1 MTFRL
6 APLRR
11 ADLAR
16 CAELETI
23 LFPGDDP
30 WRESAFQ
37 AELAAGHHY
46 VGAYVRGATERPP
59 SGLTSSADPGEERA
73 GAEQRRRKDGGSAEE
88 RGEQSDADLEL
99 VGYAGISVVGSTKD
113 AEANVHTIGVDPA
126 WQGRGIGRALLRALL
141 ARADEVAAPVYLE
154 VRTDNTAAIG
164 LYEAHGFTRIG
175 TRRRYYWPSGADAY
189 TMARPA
195 RVAEEAT

>member
-6 APLRR
+6 EPLRGR
-11 ADLAR
+11 DLAR
-16 CAELETI
+16 CAELEAI

-46 VGAYVRGATERPP
+46 VGAY
-59 SGLTSSADPGEERA
+59 ADPA
-73 GAEQRRRKDGGSAEE
+73 G
-88 RGEQSDADLEL
+88 L
-99 VGYAGISVVGSTKD
+99 VGYAGISVFGGPAD
-113 AEANVHTIGVDPA
+113 AEANVHTIGVDPE
-126 WQGRGIGRALLRALL
+126 WHGKGIGKALLRALL
-141 ARADEVAAPVYLE
+141 ARADAVAAPVYLE
-154 VRTDNTAAIG
+154 VRTDNEVAIG

-175 TRRRYYWPSGADAY
+175 MRRRYYWPSGADAY

>member
-1 MTFRL
+1 MSAVTFRL
-6 APLRR
+6 EPLRR
-11 ADLAR
+11 KDLAR

-30 WRESAFQ
+30 WTESAFQ
-37 AELAAGHHY
+37 AELDAGHFY
-46 VGAYVRGATERPP
+46 VGAYVETVG
-59 SGLTSSADPGEERA
+59 
-73 GAEQRRRKDGGSAEE
+73 
-88 RGEQSDADLEL
+88 L
-99 VGYAGISVVGSTKD
+99 VGYAGVSVLGGQGVF
-113 AEANVHTIGVDPA
+113 EANVHTIGVDPG
-126 WQGRGIGRALLRALL
+126 WQGKGIGKALLRALL
-141 ARADEVAAPVYLE
+141 ARADAVAAPVFLE

-175 TRRRYYWPSGADAY
+175 MRRRYYWPSGADAY

>member
-11 ADLAR
+11 EDLAR
-16 CAELETI
+16 CAELEAI

-30 WRESAFQ
+30 WREPAFE
-37 AELAAGHHY
+37 AELAAGHVY
-46 VGAYVRGATERPP
+46 VGAYVAT
-59 SGLTSSADPGEERA
+59 A
-73 GAEQRRRKDGGSAEE
+73 
-88 RGEQSDADLEL
+88 L
-99 VGYAGISVVGSTKD
+99 VGYAGISVLGGRHD
-113 AEANVHTIGVDPA
+113 AEASVHTIGVDPD
-126 WQGRGIGRALLRALL
+126 WQGKGIGRALLVALL
-141 ARADEVAAPVYLE
+141 ARADEVHAPVYLE
-154 VRTDNTAAIG
+154 VRTDNAAAIG

-175 TRRRYYWPSGADAY
+175 MRRRYYWPSGADAY

>member
-1 MTFRL
+1 VTVRL

-11 ADLAR
+11 TDLAR
-16 CAELETI
+16 CAELETL
-23 LFPGDDP
+23 LFPDDDP

-37 AELAAGHHY
+37 AELDAGHRY
-46 VGAYVRGATERPP
+46 LGAY
-59 SGLTSSADPGEERA
+59 ADEA
-73 GAEQRRRKDGGSAEE
+73 G
-88 RGEQSDADLEL
+88 L
-99 VGYAGISVVGSTKD
+99 VGYAGLSVRGRPGDV
-113 AEANVHTIGVDPA
+113 EASVHNIGVHPD
-126 WQGRGIGRALLRALL
+126 WQGTGVGRALLRALL
-141 ARADEVAAPVYLE
+141 AIADEAAAPVYLE
-154 VRTDNTAAIG
+154 VRTDNEAAIG